1 MQIEKIVDT
10 NYFITSEGKVLNYK
24 FEERKL
30 KLTKTGYF
38 EISLKRNSDQKLT
51 WYRVHRLVAQAF
63 IINSENKPFVNH
75 KDGNKINNNL
85 TNLEWVTHQENMEH
99 AKNFSL
105 VHRAEQNHNTIHTTE
120 QVEEICKL
128 LALGYRNVDVAKT
141 VGTTHHNV
149 SMIRTGICWQHIS
162 CKYNIPSKSR
172 SLSCETIH
180 WICQKIVE
188 GLTQG
193 EILSLANNR
202 NITKNI
208 IKDIRRGRIYRD
220 ISKLYNI

>member
-10 NYFITSEGKVLNYK
+10 NYFITSEGKILNSSL
-24 FEERKL
+24 EERKL
-30 KLTKTGYF
+30 KKSKTGYF
-38 EISLKRNSDQKLT
+38 EISLRTISDHKIK
-51 WYRVHRLVAQAF
+51 WYRVHRLVAQSF
-63 IINSENKPFVNH
+63 IRNSENKPFVNH
-75 KDGNKINNNL
+75 KDGNKLNNNVN
-85 TNLEWVTHQENMEH
+85 NLEWVTHQENMEH

-105 VHRAEQNHNTIHTTE
+105 IHRAEKNHNSVHTTE

-128 LALGYRNVDVAKT
+128 LELGYRNVDIAKT
-141 VGTTHHNV
+141 VGTKLHNV
-149 SMIRTGICWQHIS
+149 SLIKTGVCWKHIS

-180 WICQKIVE
+180 WICKKIVE

-193 EILSLANNR
+193 EIIALANNKR
-202 NITKNI
+202 ITKNM
-208 IKDIRRGRIYRD
+208 IKDIRRGRIYKD